1 MRRLRRPAR
10 ILLGLASLLVPPIV
24 SFAPASAQEAPLLTV
39 LPRGEQARQLEL
51 RGDLHMVR
59 KRYHEAIDS
68 YQQAFR
74 FSPGSAVLL
83 NKIGIAHHQLSKLD
97 DAKKFYERATKADK
111 NYAYAWNNL
120 GTVHYRQQ
128 SYGRAERNYRR
139 ALKLDPSQAPF
150 HSNLGMAHFARKR
163 YPEAMEEFRVALLL
177 DPEVFQ
183 RHNPGGVVT
192 QDFSVPGERARFQF
206 LLAKTFA
213 GLGNVE
219 QVVFYLRHA
228 LDNGFAPEEAQ
239 GDPAFAALR
248 NDERFLALFAPQ
260 PPLAPP
266 R

>member
-1 MRRLRRPAR
+1 MGGLRRAVVLAF
-10 ILLGLASLLVPPIV
+10 LLS
-24 SFAPASAQEAPLLTV
+24 APAAAQEAPLLTV
-39 LPRGEQARQLEL
+39 LPRAEQARQLEV

-68 YQQAFR
+68 YLQALR
-74 FSPGSAVLL
+74 FAPGSAALL
-83 NKIGIAHHQLSKLD
+83 NKVGIAHHQLSKLD

-111 NYAYAWNNL
+111 DYAFAWNNL

-139 ALKLDPSQAPF
+139 ALKINPSQASF

-163 YPEAMEEFRVALLL
+163 YPEAMEEFRLALLL

-213 GLGNVE
+213 GLGNVD

-228 LDNGFAPEEAQ
+228 LDNGFAPAEAQ

-248 NDERFLALFAPQ
+248 DDERFLALFAPQ
-260 PPLAPP
+260 PPLLPP